1 MAATRLIGPLG
12 EELVLCN
19 HVSPPLKVAKW
30 LAAIEQS
37 MKSTVQFALE
47 DCLRARLEDGKF
59 FKVSFSNV
67 CLLII
72 YVLNI
77 SRDCLHC
84 AYL

>member
-1 MAATRLIGPLG
+1 MAAAHLIGPLG

-47 DCLRARLEDGKF
+47 DCLRA
-59 FKVSFSNV
+59 
-67 CLLII
+67 
-72 YVLNI
+72 
-77 SRDCLHC
+77 
-84 AYL
+84 